1 MSKLAR
7 KPIKIPPKVVIKSES
22 NVLKIQGP
30 KGTLEKAIPQGIE
43 VVISSDSLKVT
54 RKNDEKTVRMLHGMY
69 TSLII
74 NMLQGVTEGFKKELE
89 LVGVGYK
96 ADIKDKSLV
105 FNIGFTKPVIMLLPS
120 DINAKIEEKQT
131 KLILTG
137 IDKDKVGL
145 YAAKIRAIK
154 PPDAYKGKGIKFT
167 GEVLKLKPGKSAAGS
182 TGGAAAGGGK

>member
-7 KPIKIPPKVVIKSES
+7 KPLKIPAKVTVKLES

-30 KGTLEKAIPQGIE
+30 KGTLEKAVPGGIGITLSPE
-43 VVISSDSLKVT
+43 SITVTRSSDE
-54 RKNDEKTVRMLHGMY
+54 KNVKMLHGMF
-69 TSLII
+69 TSFII
-74 NMLQGVTEGFKKELE
+74 NMLEGVTEGFKKELE

-105 FNIGFTKPVIMLLPS
+105 LNVGFTLPVTMVLPP
-120 DINAKIEEKQT
+120 DISAKVEDKQT

-154 PPDAYKGKGIKFT
+154 PPDAYKGKGIKFV
-167 GEVLKLKPGKSAAGS
+167 GEVLILKPGKSAAGAS
-182 TGGAAAGGGK
+182 GGAAAGGAK